1 MKENL
6 NTNQKGNQMNNLVVR
21 IEKSGN
27 RYNAWSADG
36 TKYTSEIGTGTR
48 KGAYNKGMA
57 LEQRTGKNGRT
68 YWWKVSMEM
77 YEATTTPTLPD
88 MSSVDVPTD
97 HTEVLNFIHSSY
109 SLKPTGLMMNELKWK
124 YLIRSGVRGK
134 NIMMT
139 GPAGCGKTMAA
150 KALVNSLDRPDF
162 YFNLGATQ
170 DPRATLI
177 GNVHFEKKSGTY
189 FSESVFVKA
198 IQTPNAVIL
207 LDELSRAHP
216 DAWNI
221 LMTVLDYGQRYLR
234 LDEQDGQQTI
244 KVADG
249 VTFVATANIG
259 NEYTS
264 TRVMDK
270 ALMDRFTIVEMDV
283 LNESEENELLTYMFP
298 HVDSV
303 VLGNV
308 AKIASLTRSEA
319 NSDTARLGSGIS
331 TRTTV
336 ELSGLLFDGFSL
348 QEASEVS
355 IYPQYDAAGG
365 VDSERTFV
373 KQIVQKFCDDGSSD
387 DLFNEEEVHEA
398 TVA

>member
-1 MKENL
+1 MSKQIL
-6 NTNQKGNQMNNLVVR
+6 TPDVVCR

-27 RYNAWSADG
+27 RYNAWDTDG
-36 TKYTSEIGTGTR
+36 VKRTSEITSGCR
-48 KGAYNKGMA
+48 KRAFEGNY
-57 LEQRTGKNGRT
+57 LIGRFPST
-68 YWWKVSMEM
+68 ASNSGYSWRRVSDSIVTE
-77 YEATTTPTLPD
+77 TTPPVEDLP
-88 MSSVDVPTD
+88 SVDVPSD
-97 HTEVLNFIHSSY
+97 HAEVLNFIHSSY
-109 SLKPTGLMMNELKWK
+109 GLKPKMLMMSELKWK

-150 KALVNSLDRPDF
+150 KSLVNSLDRPDY

-170 DPRATLI
+170 DPRSTLI
-177 GNVHFEKKSGTY
+177 GNTHFSQEEGTY
-189 FSESVFVKA
+189 FSQSLFVEA

-234 LDEQDGQQTI
+234 LDEANGSDTI
-244 KVADG
+244 RVADG

-283 LNESEENELLTYMFP
+283 LTEEDENSLLNMMFP
-298 HVDSV
+298 SVDST

-308 AKIASLTRSEA
+308 AKIATLTRTESG
-319 NSDTARLGSGIS
+319 SDTARITSGIS

-336 ELSGLLFDGFSL
+336 ELCGLLYDGFSL
-348 QEASEVS
+348 QEAAEVS
-355 IYPQYDAAGG
+355 IYPQYDSTGG

-387 DLFNEEEVHEA
+387 DLFNEEEMAEA
-398 TVA
+398 DDSSDSNY

>member
-1 MKENL
+1 MARQTL
-6 NTNQKGNQMNNLVVR
+6 TPDCVVR

-27 RYNAWSADG
+27 RFNAWDTDG
-36 TKYTSEIGTGTR
+36 VKRTSEITTTTRRKAFEGDYLLGRFTG
-48 KGAYNKGMA
+48 
-57 LEQRTGKNGRT
+57 RTGKVFWR
-68 YWWKVSMEM
+68 KVEGDTPLNNTP
-77 YEATTTPTLPD
+77 TTTHST
-88 MSSVDVPTD
+88 SVEVPTD
-97 HTEVLNFIHSSY
+97 HAEVLQFIHSSY
-109 SLKPTGLMMNELKWK
+109 SLKPQGLMMNELKWK
-124 YLIRSGVRGK
+124 YLVRSGVRGK

-170 DPRATLI
+170 DPRATLV
-177 GNVHFEKKSGTY
+177 GNVHFDKSSGTY
-189 FSESVFVKA
+189 FSESLFVKA

-234 LDEQDGQQTI
+234 LDEANGQETI
-244 KVADG
+244 SVADG

-298 HVDSV
+298 HVDSTV
-303 VLGNV
+303 IGNV
-308 AKIASLTRSEA
+308 AKIASLTRNEA
-319 NSDTARLGSGIS
+319 NSDTARIGSGVS

-336 ELSGLLFDGFSL
+336 ELAGLLFDGFTL
-348 QEASEVS
+348 AEAAEVS
-355 IYPQYDAAGG
+355 IYPQYDPSGG

-373 KQIVQKFCDDGSSD
+373 KQIVQKFCDDGSAD
-387 DLFNEEEVHEA
+387 DLFNEEEIHEA
-398 TVA
+398 TA

>member
-1 MKENL
+1 MKNSVIV
-6 NTNQKGNQMNNLVVR
+6 K
-21 IEKSGN
+21 IEMSGN
-27 RYNAWSADG
+27 RYNAFSADG
-36 TKYTSEIGTGTR
+36 TKYTSDIGTGTR

-57 LEQRTGKNGRT
+57 LERRVGKNDRI
-68 YWWKVSMEM
+68 YWWKVPMEM
-77 YEATTTPTLPD
+77 FEASTTPVMPD
-88 MSSVDVPTD
+88 MSTVDVPTD
-97 HTEVLNFIHSSY
+97 HAEVLNFIHNSY

-150 KALVNSLDRPDF
+150 KALVNSLDRPDY

-189 FSESVFVKA
+189 FSESQFVKA

-234 LDEQDGQQTI
+234 LDEADGQETI

-283 LNESEENELLTYMFP
+283 LTENEENELLTYMFP
-298 HVDSV
+298 HVDSE

-319 NSDTARLGSGIS
+319 VSDTARVSSGIS

-336 ELSGLLFDGFSL
+336 ELSGLLFDGFTLS
-348 QEASEVS
+348 EAAEVS
-355 IYPQYDAAGG
+355 IYPQYDSAGG

-387 DLFNEEEVHEA
+387 ELFNEEEVLEA
-398 TVA
+398 TEA

>member
-1 MKENL
+1 MKVKS
-6 NTNQKGNQMNNLVVR
+6 NQKGNQMNSVVVR

-27 RYNAWSADG
+27 RYNAWSSDG

-48 KGAYNKGMA
+48 KGAFEKDMA
-57 LEQRTGKNGRT
+57 LERRTGKNGRI
-68 YWWKVSMEM
+68 YWWKVPMEQF
-77 YEATTTPTLPD
+77 EATTKPVMPD

-97 HTEVLNFIHSSY
+97 HAEVLNFIHSSY

-124 YLIRSGVRGK
+124 YLVRSGVRGK

-150 KALVNSLDRPDF
+150 KSLVNSLDRPDF

-189 FSESVFVKA
+189 FSESLFVKA
-198 IQTPNAVIL
+198 IQTPNAVVL

-234 LDEQDGQQTI
+234 LDEQDGQATI

-270 ALMDRFTIVEMDV
+270 ALMDRFTVVEMDV

-298 HVDSV
+298 HVDST

-308 AKIASLTRSEA
+308 AKIASLTRVESK
-319 NSDTARLGSGIS
+319 SDTARLGSGIS

-336 ELSGLLFDGFSL
+336 ELAGLLFDGFSL
-348 QEASEVS
+348 VEAAQVS
-355 IYPQYDAAGG
+355 IYPQYDDAGG

-387 DLFNEEEVHEA
+387 DLFNEDEMAEA
-398 TVA
+398 EGDAS